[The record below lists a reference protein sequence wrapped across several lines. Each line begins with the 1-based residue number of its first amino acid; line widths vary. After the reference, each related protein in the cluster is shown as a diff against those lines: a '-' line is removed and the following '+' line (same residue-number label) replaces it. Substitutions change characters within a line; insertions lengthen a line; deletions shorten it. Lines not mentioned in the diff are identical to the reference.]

1 MKTWLIQN
9 TGKLEWNLT
18 FPVKLICIAG
28 NIIINS
34 ENQSVDVANTKVNET
49 ASISVELMAPS
60 NPGEFYLDKSLFK
73 KMDYFKYVY

>member
-1 MKTWLIQN
+1 VKTWLIQN
-9 TGKLEWNLT
+9 TGKLQWNFT

-60 NPGEFYLDKSLFK
+60 NPGKFYLDRSLFLK
-73 KMDYFKYVY
+73 VNFL